1 MQVHDFRTYYFAD
14 YKMEI
19 VGNHTEGE
27 VDNTQDIHSH
37 SLDTHMVVVDYSMV
51 VVDYTVVVGVVMLAA
66 EPLLTLL

>member
-1 MQVHDFRTYYFAD
+1 
-14 YKMEI
+14 MEI